1 MPKMD
6 IQKWLY
12 GRCDEEMT
20 DNEIIKALEC
30 CAKFEDICLTSCPMN
45 NIYNNPA
52 KCLFTLSNNA
62 LNLINRQ
69 KAEIERLEKGLMQC
83 KLEKEM
89 LYHVGMEIKTVS
101 IKEFAERLKKE
112 RLIDRGY
119 EILSEGTIDNLVKEM
134 TENDFKE
141 E

>member
-1 MPKMD
+1 
-6 IQKWLY
+6 
-12 GRCDEEMT
+12 MT

-30 CAKFEDICLTSCPMN
+30 CTMNSCSECPIEKFKVLGAGSCISEILT
-45 NIYNNPA
+45 A
-52 KCLFTLSNNA
+52 A